1 MAHPA
6 LEIKNLNAWYDDQTH
21 VLKGINLTVMP
32 GQVIGLLGNNG
43 SGRTTTLRSLLGLTG
58 TRTGSV
64 KVNGIE
70 SIHMPPR
77 KIAHLG
83 ISYGPDELTLLDE
96 LSCEENLLKPM
107 QEAETLGGGVSL
119 ADIYEFIPLLRHF
132 RHHPV
137 AHLSTPERQL
147 LAVAKVLR
155 QGTNILLLDEIS
167 DSITPN
173 IAQVLRHAIS
183 ALKKQGYTIVMADH
197 QPGAAAM
204 VTDYFYVIK
213 NGQLLNSFP
222 PMPAWS
228 EADPQ
233 PALPLAASPIQLQP
247 ACSPTPDN
255 SR

>member
-6 LEIKNLNAWYDDQTH
+6 LEIKNLNAWYDDHTH
-21 VLKGINLTVMP
+21 VLKGIDLTVMP
-32 GQVIGLLGNNG
+32 GQVIGLLGDNG

-64 KVNGIE
+64 KVNGVE
-70 SIHMPPR
+70 SIHMPPQ

-83 ISYGPDELTLLDE
+83 ISYGPDEHTLAED

-107 QEAETLGGGVSL
+107 QATETLGGGMSL
-119 ADIYEFIPLLRHF
+119 AGIYELMPLLRHF
-132 RHHPV
+132 RHHPA

-173 IAQVLRHAIS
+173 IAHILSHAIS
-183 ALKKQGYTIVMADH
+183 TLKTQGYTIVMADH
-197 QPGAAAM
+197 QPGAAAQ
-204 VTDYFYVIK
+204 VTDYFHVIK
-213 NGQLLNSFP
+213 NGQLLNSFSP
-222 PMPAWS
+222 APSWDELETPPAPPQASSPMP
-228 EADPQ
+228 
-233 PALPLAASPIQLQP
+233 LQP
-247 ACSPTPDN
+247 SCSPAPDS